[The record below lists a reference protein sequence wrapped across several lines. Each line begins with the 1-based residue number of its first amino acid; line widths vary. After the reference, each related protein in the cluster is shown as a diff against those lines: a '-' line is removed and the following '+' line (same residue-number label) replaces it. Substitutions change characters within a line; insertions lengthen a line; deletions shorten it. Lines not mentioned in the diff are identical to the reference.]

1 VDVLWSLHSLDVA
14 VAHQGVVV
22 AHHHLD
28 VVRQVVVHQVVV
40 VVDVAV
46 DVEVKNLKQWEKTQ
60 VLVTV

>member
-1 VDVLWSLHSLDVA
+1 L
-14 VAHQGVVV
+14 GVVV
-22 AHHHLD
+22 IVVHRHHQD
-28 VVRQVVVHQVVV
+28 VVHQGVVHQVVV